1 MFKRLRIKVEG
12 SALEI
17 RICQDMASLSMAE
30 EEMMTSLFTEDRPMM
45 GPSTMEVTSLCT
57 KAVT

>member
-1 MFKRLRIKVEG
+1 MLKRLTVKVEG

-30 EEMMTSLFTEDRPMM
+30 EEMMTSLFTEDKQMM

-57 KAVT
+57 EAVT